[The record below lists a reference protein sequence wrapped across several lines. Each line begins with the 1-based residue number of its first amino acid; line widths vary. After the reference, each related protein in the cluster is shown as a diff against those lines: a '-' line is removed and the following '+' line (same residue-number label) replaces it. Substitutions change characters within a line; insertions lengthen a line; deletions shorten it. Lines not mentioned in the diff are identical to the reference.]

1 MYLNVLL
8 LQLLYLNI
16 VIKAQTAEELNAA
29 KEEIKTVKNDLKSF
43 YQKQLDAMLAEKVS
57 DYQRK
62 LDGIVQ
68 ITNEENKLIKLQM
81 NNQIINFKERLK
93 RILNWFKNKKMYII
107 IFIQV

>member
-1 MYLNVLL
+1 
-8 LQLLYLNI
+8 
-16 VIKAQTAEELNAA
+16 
-29 KEEIKTVKNDLKSF
+29 VKNDLKSF

-81 NNQIINFKERLK
+81 NNQIINFKERSK
-93 RILNWFKNKKMYII
+93 KIINCFKIKKII
-107 IFIQV
+107 KLFYN

>member
-1 MYLNVLL
+1 
-8 LQLLYLNI
+8 
-16 VIKAQTAEELNAA
+16 
-29 KEEIKTVKNDLKSF
+29 VKNDLKSF

-62 LDGIVQ
+62 LDEIVQ

-93 RILNWFKNKKMYII
+93 KILNYFENKK
-107 IFIQV
+107 FIE